1 MQRFR
6 EFIKTKPIIFSLRE
20 EDAAPTTST
29 PVPTNPESGGGQKTN
44 KYHFD
49 KLQDELDI
57 DDDAFKGAMEGGV
70 QTLYKVPDYG
80 WGFRVQ
86 PPVQASVRDK
96 GTDQYEVTFLLNQ
109 ASKRKM
115 VLPYKQGQRPT
126 YYEGPVENK
135 TVMMNKEELADL
147 MVSPYEAASGAGG
160 APPMGGG
167 APPMGGGAPPM
178 GGGAPPMGGGAPPMG
193 GGAPPM
199 GGGAPPMGGI

>member
-6 EFIKTKPIIFSLRE
+6 EFVRAKPFAFRLRE
-20 EDAAPTTST
+20 EDAAPTASA
-29 PVPTNPESGGGQKTN
+29 PMPTDPDNGTTN

-57 DDDAFKGAMEGGV
+57 DDDAMKGALAGP

-86 PPVQASVRDK
+86 PPVQATVEDK
-96 GTDQYEVTFLLNQ
+96 GNGTYNVTFLLKQ

-115 VLPYKQGQRPT
+115 MLPYKQGQRPT

-147 MVSPYEAASGAGG
+147 IVPPYEAAASGAGG
-160 APPMGGG
+160 GMGGPPPMGDPMGGMGGPPPGGPLAGGMPPMGG
-167 APPMGGGAPPM
+167 M
-178 GGGAPPMGGGAPPMG
+178 
-193 GGAPPM
+193 
-199 GGGAPPMGGI
+199 

>member
-6 EFIKTKPIIFSLRE
+6 EFVKSKPIRFSLRE
-20 EDAAPTTST
+20 EDAAPTPSA
-29 PVPTNPESGGGQKTN
+29 PVPTNPDSGGDQKTN

-49 KLQDELDI
+49 KLQDELNI

-86 PPVQASVRDK
+86 PPVQASVKDK
-96 GTDQYEVTFLLNQ
+96 GTGQYEVTFLLNQ

-147 MVSPYEAASGAGG
+147 MVPPYEAAASGAGGAGAPPMGGDPMAGG
-160 APPMGGG
+160 APPMGG
-167 APPMGGGAPPM
+167 PPGGGMPPI
-178 GGGAPPMGGGAPPMG
+178 GGMS
-193 GGAPPM
+193 
-199 GGGAPPMGGI
+199 